1 MLIASYIVL
10 AVLVIGLS
18 MRLSSYVDML
28 DKQTN
33 LSGAFLGGVML
44 AAVTS
49 LPELFTSLSAVVFLN
64 EPELVVGNI
73 LGSNLFNVAALSL
86 VSLFGI
92 KRIQRATVAPSH
104 GQTVLFSL
112 AIYALLAV
120 VAGDFFHIYF
130 GGINIAS
137 FVIIL
142 LYICGI
148 KSLSAEDG
156 PAEESE
162 PANGLS
168 ARKILLR
175 FALLSLLL
183 VLVSISL
190 TFVTDLLS
198 RKYSL
203 GVSFAGAVFLGV
215 ATSLPELVSTI
226 QLLRLGNYN
235 AACGNILGS
244 NLFNFTILA
253 ISDFLYT
260 AGTVYIFDYQS
271 LVMLFCGAAACL
283 TMLLFVRS
291 RSRSARRQLRRP
303 RRAFVYNLLLML
315 LGAACYWLFLLLTV

>member
-49 LPELFTSLSAVVFLN
+49 LPELFTSISGVVFLN

-92 KRIQRATVAPSH
+92 KVIQRAAVSSSQ
-104 GQTVLFSL
+104 GKTVLFSL

-130 GGINIAS
+130 AGINIAS

-142 LYICGI
+142 LYIWGI
-148 KSLSAEDG
+148 KSLSLDDSSTEEAELAGD
-156 PAEESE
+156 
-162 PANGLS
+162 LS
-168 ARKILLR
+168 ARAILLR

-183 VLVSISL
+183 VLVSVSL

-198 RKYSL
+198 QKYNL

-226 QLLRLGNYN
+226 QLVRLGNYN
-235 AACGNILGS
+235 AACGS

-253 ISDFLYT
+253 IADFLYT

-271 LVMLFCGAAACL
+271 MVMLFCGAVACL
-283 TMLLFVRS
+283 SMLLFVRS
-291 RSRSARRQLRRP
+291 KTTRRQLRRP
-303 RRAFVYNLLLML
+303 RRTFAYNMLLML

>member
-49 LPELFTSLSAVVFLN
+49 LPELFTSISGVVFLN

-92 KRIQRATVAPSH
+92 KVIQRAAVSSSQ
-104 GQTVLFSL
+104 GKTVLFSL

-130 GGINIAS
+130 AGINIAS

-142 LYICGI
+142 LYIWGI
-148 KSLSAEDG
+148 KSLSLDDSSTEEAELAGD
-156 PAEESE
+156 
-162 PANGLS
+162 LS
-168 ARKILLR
+168 ARAILLR
-175 FALLSLLL
+175 FALLSVGKRIPNLCDG
-183 VLVSISL
+183 
-190 TFVTDLLS
+190 FVKPKIQPGGFLCRSGVFGRGNLS
-198 RKYSL
+198 
-203 GVSFAGAVFLGV
+203 AGAGIYNSVGAV
-215 ATSLPELVSTI
+215 G
-226 QLLRLGNYN
+226 QL
-235 AACGNILGS
+235 
-244 NLFNFTILA
+244 
-253 ISDFLYT
+253 
-260 AGTVYIFDYQS
+260 
-271 LVMLFCGAAACL
+271 
-283 TMLLFVRS
+283 
-291 RSRSARRQLRRP
+291 
-303 RRAFVYNLLLML
+303 
-315 LGAACYWLFLLLTV
+315 

>member
-64 EPELVVGNI
+64 KPELVVGNI
-73 LGSNLFNVAALSL
+73 LGSNLFNVAALSS
-86 VSLFGI
+86 VSLLGFQLI
-92 KRIQRATVAPSH
+92 RKAVVAASH
-104 GQTVLFSL
+104 RLTVLFSL

-130 GGINIAS
+130 AGINIAS
-137 FVIIL
+137 FAIIL
-142 LYICGI
+142 IYILGI
-148 KSLSAEDG
+148 KTLSADES
-156 PAEESE
+156 PAEEAE
-162 PANGLS
+162 PAGRLS
-168 ARKILLR
+168 ARAILLR

-183 VLVSISL
+183 VLVSVSL

-226 QLLRLGNYN
+226 QLVRLGNYN

-253 ISDFLYT
+253 IADFLYT
-260 AGTVYIFDYQS
+260 AGTVYLFDYQS
-271 LVMLFCGAAACL
+271 LVMLCCGAAACL
-283 TMLLFVRS
+283 TMMLFVYNRS
-291 RSRSARRQLRRP
+291 SRRIVRRP
-303 RRAFVYNLLLML
+303 RRASAYNLLLML
-315 LGAACYWLFLLLTV
+315 LGAVCYWLFLLLTV

>member
-49 LPELFTSLSAVVFLN
+49 LPELFTSISGVVFLN

-73 LGSNLFNVAALSL
+73 LGSNLFNLAALSL

-92 KRIQRATVAPSH
+92 KVIQRAAVSSSQ
-104 GQTVLFSL
+104 GKTVLFSL

-130 GGINIAS
+130 AGINIAS

-142 LYICGI
+142 LYIWGI
-148 KSLSAEDG
+148 KSLSLDDSSTEEAELAGD
-156 PAEESE
+156 
-162 PANGLS
+162 LS
-168 ARKILLR
+168 ARVILLR

-183 VLVSISL
+183 VLVSVSL

-198 RKYSL
+198 QKYNL

-226 QLLRLGNYN
+226 QLVRLGNYN

-244 NLFNFTILA
+244 NLINFTILA
-253 ISDFLYT
+253 IADFLYT

-271 LVMLFCGAAACL
+271 MVMLFCGAVACL

-291 RSRSARRQLRRP
+291 KTTRRQLRRP
-303 RRAFVYNLLLML
+303 RRTFAYNMLLML